1 MTIENILHKRRF
13 EVRRAF
19 FHCFSVTCDE
29 VGLAVVVAEPGPQEA
44 LGEGDEGHNGPV
56 VGQGHQAQ

>member
-1 MTIENILHKRRF
+1 MTKENILHKRSKG
-13 EVRRAF
+13 RRAF
-19 FHCFSVTCDE
+19 FHGFSVTCDE
-29 VGLAVVVAEPGPQEA
+29 VRLAVVVAELGPQEA